1 MATTA
6 WTANRPPSPL
16 LPSHSIASSHSSGA
30 HNDDDT
36 YATTTFSELYESL
49 LSQCR
54 TSPPLLPP
62 VAAFAKTTAKTIRS
76 PDLRNQIAN
85 LSLHPTLEAALHI
98 LNLDLPSAHFL
109 LRHMQRPPALEGM
122 LLHGILHRV
131 EGDYDNARAW
141 YRNVRESEVLACAW
155 GRSEESSSS
164 SKSVNGATSG
174 LDAALAFIADVQS
187 LKETGKGDR
196 DELGSRSL
204 DEVQAVVAF
213 CAKRFGV
220 QKVDDAR
227 GAWVKNEGDIGAKA
241 QAMVIGGE
249 GWREF

>member
-1 MATTA
+1 M
-6 WTANRPPSPL
+6 
-16 LPSHSIASSHSSGA
+16 
-30 HNDDDT
+30 
-36 YATTTFSELYESL
+36 
-49 LSQCR
+49 
-54 TSPPLLPP
+54 
-62 VAAFAKTTAKTIRS
+62 
-76 PDLRNQIAN
+76 AN

-109 LRHMQRPPALEGM
+109 VRHMQCPPAWEGM
-122 LLHGILHRV
+122 FLHGILHRI

-141 YRNVRESEVLACAW
+141 YGNVKESEVFAYAW
-155 GRSEESSSS
+155 GKSRESS
-164 SKSVNGATSG
+164 SKSVGGGGSG
-174 LDAALAFIADVQS
+174 IDAALAFVADVQS

-204 DEVQAVVAF
+204 DEIQAVVAF

-227 GAWVKNEGDIGAKA
+227 SAWTRNEGDIGEKS

>member
-1 MATTA
+1 M
-6 WTANRPPSPL
+6 
-16 LPSHSIASSHSSGA
+16 ASSNLAETSNSQLHAASQLSST
-30 HNDDDT
+30 DEET
-36 YATTTFSELYESL
+36 YATTAFSELYESL

-54 TSPPLLPP
+54 ANPPLLPP
-62 VAAFAKTTAKTIRS
+62 VAAFSKTTEKTILA
-76 PDLRNQIAN
+76 PALGKDIAN

-109 LRHMQRPPALEGM
+109 LRHMQSEPAWEGM
-122 LLHGILHRV
+122 FLHGILHRV

-141 YRNVRESEVLACAW
+141 YRDVKDSDVFAYAW
-155 GRSEESSSS
+155 GRSSGSESSTSS
-164 SKSVNGATSG
+164 DSG
-174 LDAALAFIADVQS
+174 IDAALAFIADIQS

-204 DEVQAVVAF
+204 DEIQAVVAF

-220 QKVDDAR
+220 QKLEDAR
-227 GAWVKNEGDIGAKA
+227 EAWTRNEGKIKEKG
-241 QAMVIGGE
+241 QAMLVGGE

>member
-1 MATTA
+1 MAAASRTD
-6 WTANRPPSPL
+6 
-16 LPSHSIASSHSSGA
+16 HSSSSHPRTLWKSTDNSDHA
-30 HNDDDT
+30 

-54 TSPPLLPP
+54 TNPPLLPP
-62 VAAFAKTTAKTIRS
+62 TAAFSKTTVRTTRTPAL
-76 PDLRNQIAN
+76 DHEIAN

-109 LRHMQRPPALEGM
+109 LRHMQCAPAWEGM
-122 LLHGILHRV
+122 FLHGILHRI

-141 YRNVRESEVLACAW
+141 YGNVKDSDVFVYVW
-155 GRSEESSSS
+155 GRVSNSVSASTDSE
-164 SKSVNGATSG
+164 KGI
-174 LDAALAFIADVQS
+174 DAALHFITEIQS
-187 LKETGKGDR
+187 LRETGQGDR

-204 DEVQAVVAF
+204 DEIQAVVAF

-220 QKVDDAR
+220 QKVEDAS
-227 GAWVKNEGDIGAKA
+227 GAWTKNEGNIEEKG

>member
-1 MATTA
+1 MATTP
-6 WTANRPPSPL
+6 WTSNQPPP
-16 LPSHSIASSHSSGA
+16 LPSYPVASPHSGGS
-30 HNDDDT
+30 NDDDT
-36 YATTTFSELYESL
+36 YATTTFSEVYESL

-54 TSPPLLPP
+54 TNPPLLPP
-62 VAAFAKTTAKTIRS
+62 VAAFSKTTIRTIRS

-109 LRHMQRPPALEGM
+109 LRHMQRPPAWEGM
-122 LLHGILHRV
+122 FLHGILHRV

-141 YRNVRESEVLACAW
+141 YGNVKESEVFAYAW
-155 GRSEESSSS
+155 GRSEDSSSS
-164 SKSVNGATSG
+164 SRLEGGKRVASG
-174 LDAALAFIADVQS
+174 LEAALAFIADVQS

-204 DEVQAVVAF
+204 DEMQAVVAF

-220 QKVDDAR
+220 QKVDDVR
-227 GAWVKNEGDIGAKA
+227 SAWTKNEGEIGAKA